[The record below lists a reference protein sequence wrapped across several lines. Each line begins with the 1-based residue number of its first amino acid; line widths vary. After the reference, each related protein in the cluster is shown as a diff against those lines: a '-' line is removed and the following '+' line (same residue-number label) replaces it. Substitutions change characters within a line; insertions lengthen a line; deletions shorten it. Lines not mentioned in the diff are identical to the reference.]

1 MNLDDKDKH
10 VRTKGRTRKGSIEL
24 KEGYGKQVLESVIFL
39 QTAKDHFRLAGQSS
53 LTRELSSIN
62 KIMEL

>member
-24 KEGYGKQVLESVIFL
+24 KEGYGKQVLESVNFYRQLRTTLDLRDNHHL
-39 QTAKDHFRLAGQSS
+39 QENYHQ
-53 LTRELSSIN
+53 
-62 KIMEL
+62 